1 MECFPDEVK
10 FSVKNDYDLS
20 SVITYKL
27 NSVITTAKRRES
39 FLHLLNCQILDV
51 YVLEGNK
58 EWEKL
63 AAKLEK
69 VQKNLA
75 ASKVGNDIYNI

>member
-51 YVLEGNK
+51 YVLEENK

-63 AAKLEK
+63 IEK
-69 VQKNLA
+69 YGKEQRNLG
-75 ASKVGNDIYNI
+75 ASKVGTIIE

>member
-1 MECFPDEVK
+1 MKEYAMECFPDEVI

-39 FLHLLNCQILDV
+39 FLHLLNC
-51 YVLEGNK
+51 
-58 EWEKL
+58 
-63 AAKLEK
+63 
-69 VQKNLA
+69 
-75 ASKVGNDIYNI
+75 